1 MKVKVIIFVYVV
13 FRYLYIPTQP
23 TNNAI
28 YNTQNYDYLYQR
40 VERGTEHEDMDNIHT
55 HHCFSITILVNN
67 LWNAMRVD
75 VRGKRND
82 EVGRYESDCRWQGL
96 EQARDEREREP

>member
-28 YNTQNYDYLYQR
+28 YNTQKYDYHYLR
-40 VERGTEHEDMDNIHT
+40 VERGIEHEDMDSIHT
-55 HHCFSITILVNN
+55 HHQFSIKILVNN
-67 LWNAMRVD
+67 V
-75 VRGKRND
+75 
-82 EVGRYESDCRWQGL
+82 
-96 EQARDEREREP
+96 